1 MIPPKDEVYIS
12 TDIES
17 DGPIPGPYSMLSFAS
32 AAFHNGKLVDTF
44 TANLELLPGAEAHPD
59 TKKFWE
65 ENAAAYA
72 ATRVSPQDPATALST
87 YVAWVKSLGGK
98 PVFVAYPA
106 GFDFLFM
113 YWYMI
118 SFAGESPFSFSA
130 LDTKTLAMAA
140 LGCPYRRATLDDAMR
155 GPPPGTDPFQW
166 AGATFERMMRGVFP
180 ERVQRAPGGERVVF
194 AGPKGAPC
202 EIPGCDGRCE
212 SPVPSRVGRAAEG
225 ELFADPRPLGFLPF
239 VCLPSGGID
248 REAGV
253 VTSDVL
259 LGDGFVP
266 GSLAATVQRRSVRLA
281 ADFRVRGAVRHFEQV
296 FATPASRCDLD
307 ARPGAPLTVKV
318 CARDGERIATLVQPV
333 DFGAAVA
340 VEGDAPEPA
349 ASKGASEPAAEP
361 VAPDNAAPITAES
374 LEAAIAASRCADPP
388 DLVTDFQVLDAH
400 RASLYSAATR
410 LVTHLDVPSPP
421 SATLLGGLRAAAREF
436 AEVAR
441 YQSPE
446 RVKRAASELFDV
458 LEAVPPNDTGAE
470 TERLVNALIDAVAAW
485 ARAHN
490 KVAGDAAV
498 EARS

>member
-1 MIPPKDEVYIS
+1 MKLLDP
-12 TDIES
+12 
-17 DGPIPGPYSMLSFAS
+17 S
-32 AAFHNGKLVDTF
+32 AAHDTSA
-44 TANLELLPGAEAHPD
+44 ANLV
-59 TKKFWE
+59 
-65 ENAAAYA
+65 A
-72 ATRVSPQDPATALST
+72 ATSLPHAHGRQRAEILFALLAMHYLPVLRDAFSRLFARAGETARDPAALRAMLPVVADVLGGAGVVSPGYRTA
-87 YVAWVKSLGGK
+87 V
-98 PVFVAYPA
+98 
-106 GFDFLFM
+106 
-113 YWYMI
+113 
-118 SFAGESPFSFSA
+118 
-130 LDTKTLAMAA
+130 
-140 LGCPYRRATLDDAMR
+140 DDMLR
-155 GPPPGTDPFQW
+155 GPPPGGDPFAW
-166 AGATFERMMRGVFP
+166 AGSTFERMMRGAFP
-180 ERVQRAPGGERVVF
+180 EVARRA
-194 AGPKGAPC
+194 AGVKVPARGAPPSAPC
-202 EIPGCDGRCE
+202 DIPGCDGRCE

-225 ELFADPRPLGFLPF
+225 ELFADPRPPGFLPF

-259 LGDGFVP
+259 LGDGFMP
-266 GSLAATVQRRSVRLA
+266 GSLAATVLRRGVRLA
-281 ADFRVRGAVRHFEQV
+281 ADFRVRGEVRHFEQV
-296 FATPASRCDLD
+296 FATPASRFDLD
-307 ARPGAPLTVKV
+307 ARPGAALTVKV

>member
-1 MIPPKDEVYIS
+1 MKLLDPS
-12 TDIES
+12 TAHDT
-17 DGPIPGPYSMLSFAS
+17 S
-32 AAFHNGKLVDTF
+32 AANLV
-44 TANLELLPGAEAHPD
+44 
-59 TKKFWE
+59 
-65 ENAAAYA
+65 A
-72 ATRVSPQDPATALST
+72 ATSLPHAHGRQRAEILFALLAMHYLPVLRDAFSRLFARAGETASDPAAMRAMLPVVADVLGGAGLVSPD
-87 YVAWVKSLGGK
+87 YR
-98 PVFVAYPA
+98 
-106 GFDFLFM
+106 
-113 YWYMI
+113 
-118 SFAGESPFSFSA
+118 
-130 LDTKTLAMAA
+130 AA
-140 LGCPYRRATLDDAMR
+140 LDDAMR
-155 GPPPGTDPFQW
+155 GPPPGGDPFAW
-166 AGATFERMMRGVFP
+166 AGSTFERMMRGAFP
-180 ERVQRAPGGERVVF
+180 EVARRA
-194 AGPKGAPC
+194 AGVKVPARGAPPSAPC

-248 REAGV
+248 RKAGV

-259 LGDGFVP
+259 LGDGFMP
-266 GSLAATVQRRSVRLA
+266 GSLAATVLRRGVRLA
-281 ADFRVRGAVRHFEQV
+281 ADFRVRGEVRHFEQV
-296 FATPASRCDLD
+296 FATPASRFDLD
-307 ARPGAPLTVKV
+307 ARPGAALTVKV

-374 LEAAIAASRCADPP
+374 LDAAIAASRCADPP

-421 SATLLGGLRAAAREF
+421 SATLLGGVRAAAREF
-436 AEVAR
+436 AEVVR

-458 LEAVPPNDTGAE
+458 LEVVPPNDTGAE
-470 TERLVNALIDAVAAW
+470 TERLVNALIDAVTAW

-490 KVAGDAAV
+490 KVAGDAEGEV
-498 EARS
+498 RS